1 MRLKIDRW
9 VQLMTNQKSEICL
22 RSLRKKM
29 LSEGGGNRVNE
40 RNGRVWEIKEIKY
53 SSKIYRAG
61 IVMIREIRFCAT
73 YE

>member
-1 MRLKIDRW
+1 
-9 VQLMTNQKSEICL
+9 
-22 RSLRKKM
+22 M

-53 SSKIYRAG
+53 SRKIYRAG